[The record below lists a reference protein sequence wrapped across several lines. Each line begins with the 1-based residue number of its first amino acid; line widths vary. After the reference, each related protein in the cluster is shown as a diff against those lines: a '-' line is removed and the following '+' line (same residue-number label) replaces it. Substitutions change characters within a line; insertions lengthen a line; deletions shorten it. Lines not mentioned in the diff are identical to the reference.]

1 MRGHTIVC
9 GDDALGIRI
18 IEELRTAG
26 TEVVIVDSAVG
37 LAGAGVA
44 DAAAVICADDD
55 DALNLEIALLA
66 RELNSTV
73 RIVARLANSVL
84 REAVALGNGP
94 GAVLDVADLAA
105 PSVVE
110 ACLARTTHTISAA
123 GTEFVVSG
131 TDAPRDGTLREIYGD
146 LAPVAVVHGEN
157 SETPEEV
164 VACPGRELRVREGD
178 WTAMIGTAPNSRHRA
193 SPSHSRVHRR
203 SGAGRLRF
211 GC

>member
-1 MRGHTIVC
+1 MLT
-9 GDDALGIRI
+9 
-18 IEELRTAG
+18 IEELRAAG
-26 TEVVIVDSAVG
+26 TEVVVVDSAAG
-37 LAGAGVA
+37 LADAGVA

-123 GTEFVVSG
+123 GTDVNGS
-131 TDAPRDGTLREIYGD
+131 DYQKP
-146 LAPVAVVHGEN
+146 AVKV
-157 SETPEEV
+157 TPK
-164 VACPGRELRVREGD
+164 GQ
-178 WTAMIGTAPNSRHRA
+178 
-193 SPSHSRVHRR
+193 
-203 SGAGRLRF
+203 
-211 GC
+211 

>member
-9 GDDALGIRI
+9 GDDALGMRI

-44 DAAAVICADDD
+44 DAVAVICADDD

-66 RELNSTV
+66 RELSSTV

-84 REAVALGNGP
+84 REAVALANGP

-123 GTEFVVSG
+123 GIEFVVSG

-146 LAPVAVVHGEN
+146 LAPWP
-157 SETPEEV
+157 SS
-164 VACPGRELRVREGD
+164 
-178 WTAMIGTAPNSRHRA
+178 TAKTRRPQRKSWRAPAAIFASARA
-193 SPSHSRVHRR
+193 TGPR
-203 SGAGRLRF
+203 
-211 GC
+211 